1 MQLLYVF
8 GQNSCDLGLDENI
21 ESTIPTSTESSFLN
35 QKKIKFIIKGGYHS
49 FVVLKE
55 KNYDVLYGTGNN
67 GHGQLG
73 LNNNSPHVY
82 EFTEIE
88 LFTNLKK
95 RVKFIACGFSH
106 TFIVTEDFKC
116 YGLGFYFKDYNN
128 FNEVD
133 SLDIE
138 VIKNIKQV
146 ICEANNTALIL
157 ENGDFYV
164 HGENSYLQLD
174 DNKDNQTVT
183 KFMKSKFSQPIID
196 IAFGFQHCLMVTKF
210 GEVYGS
216 GNNASYHPL
225 EFIVDIFILLF

>member
-1 MQLLYVF
+1 MQLLCF
-8 GQNSCDLGLDENI
+8 SGQNNGDLGLDGNI
-21 ESTIPTSTESSFLN
+21 EYTTPTSKESSFLK
-35 QKKIKFIIKGGYHS
+35 QKKIKFIVKGGYHTL
-49 FVVLKE
+49 VVSEE
-55 KNYDVLYGTGNN
+55 KKYDLIYVTGDN
-67 GHGQLG
+67 GYGQLG
-73 LNNNSPHVY
+73 SNHDK
-82 EFTEIE
+82 IE

-106 TFIVTEDFKC
+106 TFIVTEEIKC

-133 SLDIE
+133 RLDIE

-146 ICEANNTALIL
+146 ICEGNNTALIL
-157 ENGDFYV
+157 QNGDFYV
-164 HGENSYLQLD
+164 HGDNSYLQLD
-174 DNKDNQTVT
+174 DNNDNQTVT